1 MNDLVLEII
10 FATVILAAV
19 TLLIVTGTRF
29 IRSPDNGM
37 LAVWIGLGMLL
48 IGGML
53 GVAEPKG
60 MLENVPI
67 LDNPAT
73 VEIIRDFVCYIGGSI
88 MLGIGMIRR
97 LVSTSG
103 TNNFEQLNETLAK
116 TVLELGSSQE
126 LLNSIVRSSIS
137 GVMILKAVR
146 DSSNN
151 VLDFECRLMNEEA
164 ENLLGHSTNT
174 ILHKNIMKFLPCIRN
189 DGLLNEAICVIETG
203 LPFREERQCTHQ
215 GKTRWYNIVAVKYG
229 DGLVI
234 SFVDVTERRE
244 YESQLQHAALH
255 DTLTGLSNRVLFT
268 SRLEQSIQR
277 ARRNVEYKFAVLF
290 LDLDRFKIINDSLGH
305 EIGDQ
310 LLITISDQLRTNLR
324 EIDIASRTS
333 EGHLPAR
340 LGGDEFV
347 ILLDDIENFRD
358 ANTVAERLQREISSP
373 HTIGG
378 HEVITTASIGIV
390 TSEGNYERPEDII
403 RDADTAM
410 YQAKKSGKARYVLFD
425 ERMHAEVV
433 KRLNLEK
440 ELHDA
445 VERKEFKL
453 YYQPIVSVETGK
465 LVGFESL
472 IRWVHPE
479 RGIIEPE
486 EFIALTEE
494 IGIIVPIGRWA
505 INEACQQLGKW
516 LRKYPQHKNLSLN
529 FNLSK
534 QELKDPG
541 LIPLLKHAIKNAG
554 ISPSSLKAE
563 ITESTFFD
571 NSLDLTPVLNTI
583 QEMGIALAMDDF
595 GTGYSSLSFLHTTSM
610 DYLKIDRSFISNAS
624 KKRDY
629 AAIVHTIIQLAHN
642 MDMQV
647 IAEGV
652 ETQDQLAMLQA
663 LDCNFAQGYLFDK
676 PLEPEAAEELLIDN
690 YRYGAAA

>member
-10 FATVILAAV
+10 FATMILAAV

-53 GVAEPKG
+53 GVAESKV

-103 TNNFEQLNETLAK
+103 TNNFDQLNETLAK

-151 VLDFECRLMNEEA
+151 VLDFECRLMNAEA

-174 ILHKNIMKFLPCIRN
+174 ILHKNIMKYLPCIRN

-244 YESQLQHAALH
+244 YESQLQHAAMH

-305 EIGDQ
+305 EVGDQ
-310 LLITISDQLRTNLR
+310 LLINISDQLRTNLR

-347 ILLDDIENFRD
+347 VLLDDIENFRD

-453 YYQPIVSVETGK
+453 YYQPIVSIETGK

-571 NSLDLTPVLNTI
+571 QSLDLTPILNTI

-642 MDMQV
+642 MDMLV
-647 IAEGV
+647 VAEGV

-676 PLEPEAAEELLIDN
+676 PLEPEAAEALLIDN

>member
-10 FATVILAAV
+10 FATVILTAV
-19 TLLIVTGTRF
+19 TLLIFSGMRF
-29 IRSPDNGM
+29 IRSPGNGL

-48 IGGML
+48 LGGLLGIAESQVML
-53 GVAEPKG
+53 KTIPVF
-60 MLENVPI
+60 N
-67 LDNPAT
+67 NPAT
-73 VEIIRDFVCYIGGSI
+73 VDIIRDFVCYLGGSI

-97 LVSTSG
+97 LVSASG
-103 TNNFEQLNETLAK
+103 TNHFEQLNETLAK
-116 TVLELGSSQE
+116 TVRDLGSSQE

-146 DSSNN
+146 DSSSN

-164 ENLLGHSTNT
+164 ENLLGHSSST
-174 ILHKNIMKFLPCIRN
+174 ILHKNIMKYLPCIRN

-215 GKTRWYNIVAVKYG
+215 GKTRWYNIVGVKYG
-229 DGLVI
+229 DGLVV

-244 YESQLQHAALH
+244 YETQLQHAALH
-255 DTLTGLSNRVLFT
+255 DTLTGLPNRVLFT
-268 SRLEQSIQR
+268 DRLAQSIQR
-277 ARRNVEYKFAVLF
+277 SRRNVEYKFAVLF

-310 LLITISDQLRTNLR
+310 LLINISDQLRTNLR

-347 ILLDDIENFRD
+347 VLLDDIENFRD
-358 ANTVAERLQREISSP
+358 AITVAERLQREISSP
-373 HTIGG
+373 HTIAG

-390 TSEGNYERPEDII
+390 TSEGNYDRPEDII

-410 YQAKKSGKARYVLFD
+410 YQAKKTGKARYVVFD

-440 ELHDA
+440 ELHYA
-445 VERKEFKL
+445 VERKEFTL
-453 YYQPIVSVETGK
+453 YYQPIVSIETGR

-472 IRWVHPE
+472 LRWVHPE
-479 RGIIEPE
+479 KGIIEPE
-486 EFIALTEE
+486 EFIELTEE
-494 IGIIVPIGRWA
+494 LGIIVPIGRWA
-505 INEACQQLGKW
+505 INEACQQLGRWIK
-516 LRKYPQHKNLSLN
+516 KYPQHENLSFN
-529 FNLSK
+529 INLSK
-534 QELKDPG
+534 QELMDPG
-541 LIPLLKHAIKNAG
+541 LISLIKQAIRNAG
-554 ISPSSLKAE
+554 ISPKSIKVE
-563 ITESTFFD
+563 ITESTFID
-571 NSLDLTPVLNTI
+571 NSIDLIPVLTKI

-624 KKRDY
+624 NKRNY
-629 AAIVHTIIQLAHN
+629 AAIIHTIIQLAHN

-647 IAEGV
+647 VAEGV

-676 PLEPEAAEELLIDN
+676 PLEPEAAEKLLIDN
-690 YRYGAAA
+690 YRYCAAA